1 MPLPT
6 AFHYGA
12 IADGGGPVYTEY
24 DLGGIFA
31 CTCIIP
37 SCPDSFGSAS
47 DSFPSKKA
55 ARANA
60 AREAMMSLIDQG
72 LTNPDGT
79 LKARKKVK
87 LGTAVRVENKKLE
100 VKRDATYA
108 QRVNGKSLLLALITL
123 AYRSIV
129 YLLYPGP
136 INSRNSAADLCPIL
150 GLAAP
155 TYRLSAGSASAPNLL
170 SGAAYFPGEP
180 RFPDKYGE
188 VRNIFGKKAAKEEC
202 ARGVWEVLRELAA
215 NRGVDVGL
223 EDETDEGFT

>member
-1 MPLPT
+1 MSLAT
-6 AFHYGA
+6 AYHSGA
-12 IADGGGPVYTEY
+12 ISDGSGPVYTEY

-31 CTCIIP
+31 CTCTIP
-37 SCPDSFGSAS
+37 SYPDSFGSAS
-47 DSFPSKKA
+47 DSFPTKKA

-60 AREAMMSLIDQG
+60 AREAMKYLIDQG

-79 LKARKKVK
+79 LLPRKKVK
-87 LGTAVRVENKKLE
+87 LGTAVRVENEKLE

-108 QRVNGKSLLLALITL
+108 QRVNGQSLLLALMTL
-123 AYRSIV
+123 AARS
-129 YLLYPGP
+129 
-136 INSRNSAADLCPIL
+136 ADLCPIL
-150 GLAAP
+150 GLSAP
-155 TYRLSAGSASAPNLL
+155 TYRLSASSVSAPNLL

-188 VRNIFGKKAAKEEC
+188 VRNIFGKKSAKEEC

-223 EDETDEGFT
+223 EDEMDELST